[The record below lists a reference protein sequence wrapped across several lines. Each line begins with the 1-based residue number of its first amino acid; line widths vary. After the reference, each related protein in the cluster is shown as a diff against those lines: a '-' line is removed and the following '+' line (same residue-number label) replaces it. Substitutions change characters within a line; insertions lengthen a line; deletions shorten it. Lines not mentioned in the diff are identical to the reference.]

1 MEKEKMEASENI
13 AGRYMVHNHCCD
25 KNKLLF

>member
-1 MEKEKMEASENI
+1 MKKEKMEASENI
-13 AGRYMVHNHCCD
+13 AGGYMVQDHCCD

>member
-13 AGRYMVHNHCCD
+13 AGGYMVHDHCRD
-25 KNKLLF
+25 ENKLLF